1 MEERQNKLDPGHP
14 EQAEGEQQHHHGRHA
29 LARAAHGTRQAVQD
43 GQQEIERAEILHGRH
58 AKLHHGIVLGE
69 QVQDGVTEHQ
79 QQGTR
84 KEGIAH
90 AHGQRDPQA
99 PLDTVQLARAKV
111 LAHKGSGRHAEAHDR
126 QDVEAVDLHVR
137 GKACH
142 GDSAVAVDTG
152 LHQNVGERDDHVLD
166 ARGQAHPD
174 DAGGHFGIGADLAQ
188 RDPVVILHPH
198 QEAEGEDAGHQLADI
213 GGDGRAL
220 HTHPQPGNENE
231 VEDDVGDGGTAQVD
245 EGTLGVARRVED
257 AGRHVIND
265 AEQHAAKVDPHIGHG
280 VFQHLSR
287 GVHPD
292 QQAAA
297 DQDTA
302 HRQHNAQDG
311 CNGQRG
317 VHGNLGILPILGPQV
332 LGHHDAGTHGHA
344 LAEADE
350 QEDGRAAG
358 ANGCQSVA
366 AQEIAHD
373 DGIGRI
379 VQLLEQVAQN
389 QRHSK
394 QQQVFKDA
402 ALGHQPCLFARRSG
416 SLWHDVLLTLKY
428 RQYL

>member
-1 MEERQNKLDPGHP
+1 MLTLNLNLLYTVVNVLVLFLLLRKFLYKPVMNIIAQRQKQVDDALAAAETSKKEAATTLNTAQDKLRNVDAEAAARRAAYE
-14 EQAEGEQQHHHGRHA
+14 EQAEKEKQQLLADAQKQADAIVAEGKRNAEAERQHKLREADAQTTA
-29 LARAAHGTRQAVQD
+29 LAR
-43 GQQEIERAEILHGRH
+43 EMCE
-58 AKLHHGIVLGE
+58 KL
-69 QVQDGVTEHQ
+69 
-79 QQGTR
+79 
-84 KEGIAH
+84 
-90 AHGQRDPQA
+90 
-99 PLDTVQLARAKV
+99 LARN
-111 LAHKGSGRHAEAHDR
+111 LTQ
-126 QDVEAVDLHVR
+126 QD
-137 GKACH
+137 
-142 GDSAVAVDTG
+142 
-152 LHQNVGERDDHVLD
+152 D
-166 ARGQAHPD
+166 ARLLD
-174 DAGGHFGIGADLAQ
+174 DLL
-188 RDPVVILHPH
+188 PVSY
-198 QEAEGEDAGHQLADI
+198 
-213 GGDGRAL
+213 
-220 HTHPQPGNENE
+220 TH
-231 VEDDVGDGGTAQVD
+231 
-245 EGTLGVARRVED
+245 L
-257 AGRHVIND
+257 
-265 AEQHAAKVDPHIGHG
+265 
-280 VFQHLSR
+280 

-292 QQAAA
+292 QQAAE

-416 SLWHDVLLTLKY
+416 SLWHDVLLTLKD
-428 RQYL
+428 RQYF